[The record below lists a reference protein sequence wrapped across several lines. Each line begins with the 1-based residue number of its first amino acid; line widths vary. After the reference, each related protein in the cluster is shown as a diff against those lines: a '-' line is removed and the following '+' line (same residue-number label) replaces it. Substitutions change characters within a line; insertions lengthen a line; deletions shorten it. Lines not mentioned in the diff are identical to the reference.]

1 MADFLLKLP
10 FMHQYECAL
19 EDVWFVRTV
28 AACIDV

>member
-10 FMHQYECAL
+10 LKHQYECAL